1 MHTPI
6 DHSVLQD
13 LLTALAKVPDR
24 VQWALNALSFIAAP
38 IATTLS
44 CLAALASLVLSIIKI
59 IDHYKRRRHDKR
71 NIR

>member
-1 MHTPI
+1 MHTPA
-6 DHSVLQD
+6 DHSVFTVW
-13 LLTALAKVPDR
+13 LLAIFAFATAH
-24 VQWALNALSFIAAP
+24 
-38 IATTLS
+38 IATILS